1 LPSMSYRGAPSSRAG
16 DAGLRGFSKPQ
27 SSTCAIGIDVGG
39 TKIAAGI
46 VDRDGAVFACQQTR
60 AHSEREPEVVIDA
73 IEDAFRAL
81 AACGV
86 VDARDVVGVGVGFPG
101 TVNLPRG
108 TILISSNLPAW
119 DRVPLR
125 DILAERLG
133 LPVVFDNDAHMCA
146 VGEHRFGAGRGVRN
160 MCYVCFSTGFGL
172 GAIVE
177 NRLVTGHT
185 GSAGELSH
193 VVIKPGGRPCPCG
206 KSGCLMAYAS
216 GIAIARQV
224 AERIAAGEE
233 TILCGMLPCDG
244 RRVTGEQVAGAASQG
259 DRLAREVL
267 QEAGYYFGLGMA
279 MLVQLFNPELI
290 VIGGGLTRAG
300 PLLMDEVTRGL
311 HENVQPEL
319 RDTVRLAPWQ
329 LEDNIGIIGAAAE
342 VFEAIGV

>member
-1 LPSMSYRGAPSSRAG
+1 MTHYAV
-16 DAGLRGFSKPQ
+16 
-27 SSTCAIGIDVGG
+27 GIDVGG
-39 TKIAAGI
+39 TKIAAGL
-46 VDRDGAVFACQQTR
+46 VDQDGAVVACRQTR
-60 AHSEREPEVVIDA
+60 AHSEREPAVVIAA

-81 AACGV
+81 MACSPIG
-86 VDARDVVGVGVGFPG
+86 ASDVVGVGVGFPG
-101 TVNLPRG
+101 TINLPRG
-108 TILISSNLPAW
+108 SILISSNLPAW

-125 DILAERLG
+125 EILVERLG
-133 LPVVFDNDAHMCA
+133 LPVVLDNDAHMCA

-177 NRLVTGHT
+177 DRLVTGHT

-193 VVIKPGGRPCPCG
+193 VVIDPGGRPCTCG
-206 KSGCLMAYAS
+206 KRGCLMAYAS

-224 AERIAAGEE
+224 SERIAAGEE
-233 TILCGMLPCDG
+233 TMLAGMLPCDG
-244 RRVTGEQVAGAASQG
+244 RRVSGEQVAAAAAQG
-259 DRLAREVL
+259 DRVAREVL
-267 QEAGYYFGLGMA
+267 QQAGYTFGLGLA

-290 VIGGGLTRAG
+290 VIGGGLTRVG
-300 PLLMDEVTRGL
+300 PLLMDEVARGL

-342 VFEAIGV
+342 VFEMVESE